1 MTSFD
6 EVTVSFEGS
15 NDTEATARTISGS
28 INRVTG
34 DLKAVS
40 IKMNKHTFV
49 SLDVS
54 YSLKCRPAQRMF

>member
-1 MTSFD
+1 LRRRAIDSDPF
-6 EVTVSFEGS
+6 SS
-15 NDTEATARTISGS
+15 LEATARTISGS

-54 YSLKCRPAQRMF
+54 YSLKCRPAQRKF